1 MIGSKYA
8 SAYNVRGDAYKLY
21 YKGGPLGVIG
31 SKYASAYNVRG
42 ALINYNI
49 RGDP

>member
-8 SAYNVRGDAYKLY
+8 SAYNVGGGGAYKLY

-31 SKYASAYNVRG
+31 SKDVSAYNVRG
-42 ALINYNI
+42 RLQITT
-49 RGDP
+49 